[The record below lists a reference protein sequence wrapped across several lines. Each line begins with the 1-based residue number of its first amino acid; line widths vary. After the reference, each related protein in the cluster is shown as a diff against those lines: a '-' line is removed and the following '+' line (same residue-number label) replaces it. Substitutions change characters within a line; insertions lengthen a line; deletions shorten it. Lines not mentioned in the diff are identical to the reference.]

1 MIWTFAQISMFRT
14 RKSIKTI
21 PYSSTAPKK
30 TNFVGRWDAI
40 VSHQADLYQFRIP
53 SIGLTTTWGTLQNNK
68 IYISTKHKSTR
79 SSTIVKCAEHR
90 TPGNGLWVE
99 KKKKLIRQSRHSTTH
114 WDAIFPPASVS
125 ALFFSLRCV
134 PWGFFAANLPP
145 TPALPRCRFHG
156 GVRPEKP
163 GGAGIKNNILPNER
177 QVRYWSTYHV
187 TVYDI

>member
-1 MIWTFAQISMFRT
+1 MIWTFAQISIFRT

-99 KKKKLIRQSRHSTTH
+99 KKKLFGNLDTQRLIEMPYFLSIGIRS
-114 WDAIFPPASVS
+114 
-125 ALFFSLRCV
+125 FFC
-134 PWGFFAANLPP
+134 PFAASLEDLRSKSAT

-156 GVRPEKP
+156 GWDR
-163 GGAGIKNNILPNER
+163 KNQWCWDWTTSCQMKGR
-177 QVRYWSTYHV
+177 
-187 TVYDI
+187 

>member
-1 MIWTFAQISMFRT
+1 MIWTFAQISIFRT

-79 SSTIVKCAEHR
+79 SSTIVKCAERR
-90 TPGNGLWVE
+90 TLENGLW
-99 KKKKLIRQSRHSTTH
+99 KKKTFRQSRHSKTH
-114 WDAIFPPASVS
+114 WDATFPQHRYPLV
-125 ALFFSLRCV
+125 FC
-134 PWGFFAANLPP
+134 PFAASLEDLRSKSAT

-156 GVRPEKP
+156 GWDRKNRWCWDKEQHLAKWK
-163 GGAGIKNNILPNER
+163 AGKILI
-177 QVRYWSTYHV
+177 YIWC
-187 TVYDI
+187 I

>member
-1 MIWTFAQISMFRT
+1 MFRT

-68 IYISTKHKSTR
+68 FYISTKHKSTR

-90 TPGNGLWVE
+90 TREKMVCE
-99 KKKKLIRQSRHSTTH
+99 SKKKKLFGNLDTQRLIEMPYFLSIGIRSFFVPLLRPLRILCSK
-114 WDAIFPPASVS
+114 S
-125 ALFFSLRCV
+125 AT
-134 PWGFFAANLPP
+134 

-156 GVRPEKP
+156 G
-163 GGAGIKNNILPNER
+163 
-177 QVRYWSTYHV
+177 
-187 TVYDI
+187 